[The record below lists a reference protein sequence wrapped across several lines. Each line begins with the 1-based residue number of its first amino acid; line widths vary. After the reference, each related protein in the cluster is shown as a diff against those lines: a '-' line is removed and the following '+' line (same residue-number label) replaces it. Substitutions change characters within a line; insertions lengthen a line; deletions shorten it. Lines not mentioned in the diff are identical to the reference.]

1 MTINWDCLKA
11 HYLQSDQA
19 AQISHLVLNL
29 ARIQLL
35 ARSHSQELVAQHLVR
50 ESQFLI
56 EWTVLTLNLDQDLSF
71 ATELVELQR
80 LLSAWKLHWS
90 ELWENASDRNQIA
103 EQAEDWS
110 HRLQRRR
117 TAIAH

>member
-1 MTINWDCLKA
+1 MAINWDLLKA
-11 HYLQSDQA
+11 HYLQADQST
-19 AQISHLVLNL
+19 QISHLVLNL

-35 ARSHSQELVAQHLVR
+35 ASSNSQEMVAKHLVR

-56 EWTVLTLNLDQDLSF
+56 EWTVPTLNLDRDLPF

-90 ELWENASDRNQIA
+90 ELWNNASDRDQIA
-103 EQAEDWS
+103 AQAEHWS
-110 HRLQRRR
+110 QQLQLRR